1 MKNGKISAA
10 SIFWGLLLIGVAVVL
25 ILEGAGVDKTL
36 GNIFGIT
43 VLDIALGILLI
54 TWLVYLIVKKK
65 YYMVFLPIGL
75 FYTFVVDKPLAKAL
89 NVAPEN
95 LKSDGRMIQWWIVLI
110 ASLLLCI
117 AFRVLFT
124 KKNVIDTGVKASE
137 SHRLGDSTVYF
148 DAANLHN
155 ALITENVGKMNV
167 YIANKEQYGG
177 DGIITIRE
185 NVGVITLHIPANWA
199 VVNEVHEN
207 LGSVSIPDN
216 DTPTDKTVTL
226 VVTENVG
233 RIIVEFN
240 G

>member
-1 MKNGKISAA
+1 MKNERISAGR
-10 SIFWGLLLIGVAVVL
+10 IFWGLLLLGVAVVL
-25 ILEGAGVDKTL
+25 ILEGIGVGDVY
-36 GNIFGIT
+36 GVSIPG
-43 VLDIALGILLI
+43 VGLGILLI
-54 TWLVYLIVKKK
+54 TWLVYLIAKKR
-65 YYMVFLPIGL
+65 YYMVFLPLGL

-89 NVAPEN
+89 GVTK
-95 LKSDGRMIQWWIVLI
+95 LSQDGRIVAWWIVLI

-117 AFRVLFT
+117 AFKVLFT

-167 YIANKEQYGG
+167 YIANKEQYEG

-207 LGSVSIPDN
+207 LGSVSIPEN
-216 DTPTDKTVTL
+216 DTPAEKTITV

>member
-1 MKNGKISAA
+1 MKNERISAGR
-10 SIFWGLLLIGVAVVL
+10 IFWGLLLLGVAVVL
-25 ILEGAGVDKTL
+25 ILEGIGVGDVY
-36 GNIFGIT
+36 GVSIPG
-43 VLDIALGILLI
+43 VGLGILLI
-54 TWLVYLIVKKK
+54 TWLVYLIAKKR
-65 YYMVFLPIGL
+65 YYMVFLPLGL

-89 NVAPEN
+89 GVTK
-95 LKSDGRMIQWWIVLI
+95 LSQDGRIVAWWIVLI

-117 AFRVLFT
+117 AFKVLFT
-124 KKNVIDTGVKASE
+124 KKNVIDTGAKASE

-167 YIANKEQYGG
+167 YIANKEQYEG

-207 LGSVSIPDN
+207 LGSVSIPEN
-216 DTPTDKTVTL
+216 DTPAEKTITV

>member
-1 MKNGKISAA
+1 MKNERISAGR
-10 SIFWGLLLIGVAVVL
+10 IFWGLLLLGVAVVL
-25 ILEGAGVDKTL
+25 ILEGIGVGDVY
-36 GNIFGIT
+36 GVSIPG
-43 VLDIALGILLI
+43 VGLGILLI
-54 TWLVYLIVKKK
+54 TWLVYLIAKKR
-65 YYMVFLPIGL
+65 YYMVFLPLGL

-89 NVAPEN
+89 GVTK
-95 LKSDGRMIQWWIVLI
+95 LSQDGRIVAWWIVLI

-124 KKNVIDTGVKASE
+124 KKNVIDTGAKASE

-167 YIANKEQYGG
+167 YIANKEQYEG

-207 LGSVSIPDN
+207 LGSVSIPEN
-216 DTPTDKTVTL
+216 DTPAEKTITV

>member
-1 MKNGKISAA
+1 MKNERISAGR
-10 SIFWGLLLIGVAVVL
+10 IFWGLLLLGVAVVL
-25 ILEGAGVDKTL
+25 ILEGIGVGDVY
-36 GNIFGIT
+36 GVSIPG
-43 VLDIALGILLI
+43 VGLGILLI
-54 TWLVYLIVKKK
+54 TWLVYLIAKKR
-65 YYMVFLPIGL
+65 YYMVFLPLGL

-89 NVAPEN
+89 GVTK
-95 LKSDGRMIQWWIVLI
+95 LSQDGRIVAWWIVLI

-124 KKNVIDTGVKASE
+124 KKNVIGYSGKPSE
-137 SHRLGDSTVYF
+137 THRIGDSTVYF
-148 DAANLHN
+148 DAADLKN

-167 YIANKEQYGG
+167 YIANKEQYEG

-207 LGSVSIPDN
+207 LGSVSIPEN
-216 DTPTDKTVTL
+216 DTPAEKTITV

>member
-1 MKNGKISAA
+1 MKNERISAGR
-10 SIFWGLLLIGVAVVL
+10 IFWGLLLLGVAVVL
-25 ILEGAGVDKTL
+25 ILEGIGVGDVY
-36 GNIFGIT
+36 GVSIPG
-43 VLDIALGILLI
+43 VGLGILLI
-54 TWLVYLIVKKK
+54 TWLVYLIAKKR
-65 YYMVFLPIGL
+65 YYMVFLPLGL

-89 NVAPEN
+89 GVTK
-95 LKSDGRMIQWWIVLI
+95 LSQDGRIVAWWIVLI

-117 AFRVLFT
+117 AFKVLFT
-124 KKNVIDTGVKASE
+124 KKNVIDTGAKASE